1 MAALSAVAV
10 GQAVIASKTNLMITS
25 VNNKGKRQIFTSSG
39 NFTWPVGIDTITVWL
54 CGGGG
59 RCGDTWISSS
69 VQQPSSRGG
78 NSPLC
83 SKAIS
88 GVDDGTTIAITI
100 GAAGVGTGAGG
111 TTTFGTYFQSTGGT
125 GGHDNI
131 KGTDGTHTG
140 ELQHDNG
147 LFVALNDATKG
158 PIGYGQGFPS
168 NAGQRVLD
176 GYAQQGGAGFCLIEY

>member
-1 MAALSAVAV
+1 MTISNVAAGDTVK
-10 GQAVIASKTNLMITS
+10 ASKTNELIS
-25 VNNKGKRQIFTSSG
+25 GINNKGNRVIFTASG
-39 NFTWPVGIDTITVWL
+39 TFTWPTGCKTVMVYL

-59 RCGDTWISSS
+59 RSGDVWTSSS

-78 NSPLC
+78 YSPLC

-88 GVDDGTTIAITI
+88 GIADGTSISVTI
-100 GAAGVGTGAGG
+100 GAAGVGTAAGG

-125 GGHDNI
+125 GGNANI

-140 ELQHDNG
+140 ELQHDNAM
-147 LFVALNDATKG
+147 FTAFMEATHG
-158 PIGYGQGFPS
+158 PIGYGAGFPS

-176 GYAQQGGAGFCLIEY
+176 GYAQQGGPGFCIVMY